1 MKNLGPLE
9 LDEIKALR
17 FDFTSEV
24 QAGVTLSTPSVTV
37 EVLEGTDPAASSM
50 LVGSPTVV
58 GLEVVQKIQ
67 PGVAGCKYKFRALA
81 NDSTGLRH
89 GISGELTVLPG

>member
-24 QAGVTLSTPSVTV
+24 QAGVTLSLPTVTI
-37 EVLEGTDPAASSM
+37 EVLQGTDPAAASM
-50 LVGSPTVV
+50 LLDAPLVV
-58 GLEVVQKIQ
+58 GLEVVQKVQ
-67 PGVAGCKYKFRALA
+67 PGVAGCKYKVRATA
-81 NDSTGLRH
+81 TDSTGLRH
-89 GISGELTVLPG
+89 GISGELLVLPG